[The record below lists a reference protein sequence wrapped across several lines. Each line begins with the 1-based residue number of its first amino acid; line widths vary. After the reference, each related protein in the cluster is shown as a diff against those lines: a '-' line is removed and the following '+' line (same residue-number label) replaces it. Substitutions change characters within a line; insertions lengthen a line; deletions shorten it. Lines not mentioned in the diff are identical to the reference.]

1 MLGRNDRH
9 FTGSTLRDV
18 RHGTYRSLHLVWPTD
33 ESDCPDCSFDA
44 FTQSGDNITCETC
57 RGTGKVLTWGQAEAV
72 GRIQH
77 YDFVTL
83 SASGLPPGVEVGD
96 VVIYV
101 SKDVKD
107 MVAGSVRP
115 SQYGY
120 LFIDSDTYRPVSV
133 APTGVGHQ
141 DEWRIEL
148 KRTEMD
154 VRPTGY

>member
-1 MLGRNDRH
+1 MLGSNDRA
-9 FTGSTLRDV
+9 FTEGTLRDV
-18 RHGTYRSLHLVWPTD
+18 RQHTYRSFHLVWPSAET
-33 ESDCPDCSFDA
+33 DCPDCAFED
-44 FTQSGDNITCETC
+44 FTQSGDSITCATC
-57 RGTGKVLTWGQAEAV
+57 EGLGKILTWAKAEV
-72 GRIQH
+72 YGRIQH

-83 SASGLPPGVEVGD
+83 AASGLPPGVEVGD
-96 VVIYV
+96 VVVYV
-101 SKDVKD
+101 SREVKD
-107 MVAGSVRP
+107 MALDVRQ

-148 KRTEMD
+148 KRSEMD